1 MANNFV
7 SLLPNKHIADI
18 YYQLMEVTL
27 KIQRTTSSI
36 GFLNQCVYYNV
47 TPTVAKVRESFTT
60 IRDKLSVEK
69 NIIKKQLSNHHNNL
83 QWLKI
88 KHFELSSNLLQLDS
102 KVIFRILLCNISKRS
117 THQRCSVRKGVL
129 KNFTKGL

>member
-7 SLLPNKHIADI
+7 SLLLNKHIADI

-83 QWLKI
+83 Q
-88 KHFELSSNLLQLDS
+88 
-102 KVIFRILLCNISKRS
+102 
-117 THQRCSVRKGVL
+117 
-129 KNFTKGL
+129 